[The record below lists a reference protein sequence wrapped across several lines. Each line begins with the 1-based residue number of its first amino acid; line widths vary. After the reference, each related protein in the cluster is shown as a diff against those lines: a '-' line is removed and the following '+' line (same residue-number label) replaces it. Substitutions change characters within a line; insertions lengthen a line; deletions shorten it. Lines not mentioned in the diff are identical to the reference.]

1 MDRLLWYPPAETRIP
16 ARAFASALFG
26 KKTGL
31 KATLCSFLGKQG
43 CVLAN
48 SGRALMT
55 LLLQVLKKA
64 DSNNRDQVLIPAY
77 TCYSVAA
84 SVVKAGLKI
93 AVYDLDPHTFA
104 PDETSLSNAAG
115 GATLAIV
122 HQHLFGIP
130 QPAGPVMQAARN
142 LGIPVIEDAAQG
154 LGGYLDGVPMGA
166 LADYGIFS
174 FGRGKPLAVGCG
186 GALVGDNETLQ
197 SIAPPA
203 TTRGVAAMCTSMS
216 VQALSHPLLYGIMER
231 LPLGLGQ
238 TIFDPGFAVAGMPP
252 VMQRLA
258 QSSFE
263 DPGTASARRR
273 DIAAVYRSCLPGS
286 RTVPEPPGAQPAYP
300 RFPFLAGPG
309 EVRGQLFRLG
319 VRRMYPRAL
328 VDEPEIVRHFAG
340 PVPNAP
346 GARQIA
352 RALVTLPTHSRITTQ
367 TARRIAGLLVEECR
381 C

>member
-1 MDRLLWYPPAETRIP
+1 MNRLLWYPPAETRISP
-16 ARAFASALFG
+16 RAFPGALLGNRSSFES
-26 KKTGL
+26 
-31 KATLCSFLGKQG
+31 TLCSFLGTQR

-55 LLLQVLKKA
+55 LLLQALKKA
-64 DSNNRDQVLIPAY
+64 DTKNRDQVLIPAY

-84 SVVKAGLKI
+84 SVAKAGLKI

-104 PDETSLSNAAG
+104 PNEASLSQAAG
-115 GATLAIV
+115 SATLAIV

-130 QPAGPVMQAARN
+130 QPAGPVLQAARG

-154 LGGYLDGVPMGA
+154 LGGFLNHTPMGA

-174 FGRGKPLAVGCG
+174 FGRGKPLALGCG
-186 GALVGDNETLQ
+186 GALTGDSETLQ
-197 SIAPPA
+197 SITPPA
-203 TTRGVAAMCTSMS
+203 GKKGAAAMCSS
-216 VQALSHPLLYGIMER
+216 LAVQLLAHPLLYGIMER
-231 LPLGLGQ
+231 LPLGLGR

-258 QSSFE
+258 QSSFA
-263 DPGTASARRR
+263 DLGPGSARRR
-273 DIAAVYRSCLPGS
+273 DIAAVYQSCLPGS
-286 RTVPEPPGAQPAYP
+286 RTVPEPEGARPAYP

-309 EVRGQLFRLG
+309 EVSGQLFRLG

-328 VDEPEIVRHFAG
+328 VDEPKIVRYFARPG
-340 PVPNAP
+340 SKAP

-352 RALVTLPTHSRITTQ
+352 RDLVTLPTHSRITRPV
-367 TARRIAGLLVEECR
+367 ARRIAGLIMEECR
-381 C
+381 